1 MGKKKRNKATNK
13 TSEHEP
19 PQGSEQNQP
28 NTESKQELLQG
39 SEQNQPNAEDLQ
51 QEPLQGSE
59 QNQPNTDEPQQDSEQ
74 NEPNTEDDGMKN
86 FHLELPSAENADS
99 SSSEEWH
106 TGHEENYAAEVKAR
120 TLLGS
125 LVCQGTEPSSVREKD
140 IYQILV
146 LNEITDVEA
155 LYKVSRQR
163 FVLIFGSEDSAL
175 KCRGAEL
182 SAVSGDVR
190 TSLLFAGSDLRFGR
204 RKRAPTFVTLFLP
217 EYISCKAVELA
228 FSNFGEVDRV
238 FYGTH
243 KFNRTLRNGKR
254 HVRIF
259 PCGGDPRTL
268 PRRITFSDGV
278 SRDVLYRGKIV
289 NCYRCNTRHGLG
301 DDCARV
307 VGSDTDVPLPEQS
320 SPPRD
325 PTPLPN
331 EISATDETS
340 TVVDEHQKDQ
350 VESRNDP
357 HPSPNDHE
365 SDSQVSG
372 SCSLEE
378 GEIRNDSAFSL
389 QKIDNNSPPRKVSP
403 PLNPF
408 RNVPTPKQE
417 HYNQT
422 LFRSSFKLKRI
433 YRNKV
438 CAEMIKYFGIP
449 DNNKQCFTFA
459 FHSALKL
466 IPITS
471 IPKYYQQLEHDCD
484 LFYEKF
490 NWNLS
495 PDIYQA
501 YLVNLVELTSG
512 KWASFLTYQTRDSD
526 LRKTAQK

>member
-1 MGKKKRNKATNK
+1 MGRKKRNKATNQ

-28 NTESKQELLQG
+28 NSEDSQQKLPQD
-39 SEQNQPNAEDLQ
+39 SEQYQPNAENPQ

-59 QNQPNTDEPQQDSEQ
+59 QNQLNTDDEQ
-74 NEPNTEDDGMKN
+74 NQSNTEDDGMNN

-106 TGHEENYAAEVKAR
+106 IGHEENYAAEVKAR

-125 LVCQGTEPSSVREKD
+125 LVCQGTEPSTVREKD
-140 IYQILV
+140 IHQILV
-146 LNEITDVEA
+146 LNGITDVEA
-155 LYKVSRQR
+155 LYKVSGQR

-175 KCRGAEL
+175 KCRSAEL

-204 RKRAPTFVTLFLP
+204 RKRAAAFVTLFLP

-289 NCYRCNTRHGLG
+289 NCYRCKTRHGLG
-301 DDCARV
+301 EGCAKV
-307 VGSDTDVPLPEQS
+307 VGNDTGVPLPEQS

-325 PTPLPN
+325 PTPPPCK
-331 EISATDETS
+331 ISATDETS

-350 VESRNDP
+350 VESRDDS
-357 HPSPNDHE
+357 HPTPNDHE
-365 SDSQVSG
+365 SDSEVSG
-372 SCSLEE
+372 SSSLEE
-378 GEIRNDSAFSL
+378 GEIRNDSASSL
-389 QKIDNNSPPRKVSP
+389 QKTDKNSSPRKVSP

-408 RNVPTPKQE
+408 RNLPTPKQE

-422 LFRSSFKLKRI
+422 LFRSSLQLKRI

-438 CAEMIKYFGIP
+438 CAKMIKYHGIP
-449 DNNKQCFTFA
+449 DNSKQCFTFA
-459 FHSALKL
+459 FYSALKL
-466 IPITS
+466 ISITS
-471 IPKYYQQLEHDCD
+471 IAKYYQQLEHDCD
-484 LFYEKF
+484 LFYAKF

-501 YLVNLVELTSG
+501 HLVNLVELTSAR
-512 KWASFLTYQTRDSD
+512 WASTLTSPGRDFD
-526 LRKTAQK
+526 LRKTAKK